1 MKRGVRSEGVP
12 LKGLGLGDA
21 MIQFLRDAMMGGALD
36 AVLLPLKVPAGDSYA
51 YVLIKD
57 ADLLEKGEP
66 LPPIIS
72 VPGGKAISSITRRG
86 NGRMRIG
93 AVMRPCEAR
102 ATLELSK
109 LGQVDTTNLV
119 LITMDCPGAL
129 PLIDYIHSPGDGD
142 ISFDKAFREGD
153 IDPMRP
159 ICQICV
165 SSKAVTGDLHLAV
178 LEDQLLM
185 VSNSDVGDTVF
196 KEMDLAPEISTAK
209 WSASSKNLI
218 EQRKM
223 IRDKNLREM
232 ESNIGGLD
240 NLLGAFD
247 LCINCH
253 NCMRV
258 CPVCYCRLC
267 YFDSRRMKHSSEDYL
282 AQAGMK
288 GSLRLPPDMMLF
300 HIGRMTHM
308 SLTCV
313 SCGTCEDAC
322 PASIPVA
329 QIFSLVADRTQAT
342 FDYSPGRNP
351 EEPLP
356 LVVYRE
362 EELHE
367 VDGE

>member
-1 MKRGVRSEGVP
+1 MNRGVRSEGVP
-12 LKGLGLGDA
+12 LKGLDLSEA
-21 MIQFLRDAMMGGALD
+21 AIQFLRDAMMGGALD
-36 AVLLPLKVPAGDSYA
+36 AVLLPLKVPADDSFA
-51 YVLIKD
+51 YVLVKE
-57 ADLLEKGEP
+57 ANLLERGNP

-72 VPGGKAISSITRRG
+72 VPGGRAVSSITRKG
-86 NGRMRIG
+86 GGRMRIG

-102 ATLELSK
+102 ATVELSK
-109 LGQVDTTNLV
+109 LGQVDLANLI
-119 LITMDCPGAL
+119 LISMDCPGAL
-129 PLIDYIHSPGDGD
+129 PLADYVRSPEDCD
-142 ISFDKAFREGD
+142 LTFEEAAREGD
-153 IDPMRP
+153 MDHMRP

-165 SSKAVTGDLHLAV
+165 SSKEIFGDLHLAA
-178 LEDQLLM
+178 LDNGIM
-185 VSNSDVGDTVF
+185 AFSNSDAGDMTF
-196 KEMDLAPEISTAK
+196 SEMGLAPDLSTKK
-209 WSASSKNLI
+209 WSTSSEKLKEERKKVRNDNLS
-218 EQRKM
+218 ELEAR
-223 IRDKNLREM
+223 
-232 ESNIGGLD
+232 IGGLD

-267 YFDSRRMKHSSEDYL
+267 YFDSRMMRHPSDDYL
-282 AQAGMK
+282 ARAGMK
-288 GSLRLPPDMMLF
+288 GSLRLPPDAMLF

-329 QIFSLVADRTQAT
+329 QIFSLVAERTQST
-342 FDYSPGRNP
+342 FDYVPGRDP

-362 EELHE
+362 DELHE

>member
-1 MKRGVRSEGVP
+1 MNRGVRSEGVP
-12 LKGLGLGDA
+12 LEELNLSEA
-21 MIQFLRDAMMGGALD
+21 MIQFLRGAMMGGALD
-36 AVLLPLKVPAGDSYA
+36 AVLLPLKVPAGDSFS
-51 YVLIKD
+51 YVLLKD
-57 ADLLEKGEP
+57 PDLLEKGEP

-72 VPGGKAISSITRRG
+72 VPGGSAISSITRRG
-86 NGRMRIG
+86 EVKMRIG

-102 ATLELSK
+102 ATVELSK
-109 LGQVDTTNLV
+109 LGQVDPTNLV
-119 LITMDCPGAL
+119 LISMDCPGAL
-129 PLIDYIHSPGDGD
+129 PLVDYIRSPKDGD
-142 ISFDKAFREGD
+142 LSFEKAVKEGD
-153 IDPMRP
+153 MDPMRP
-159 ICQICV
+159 ICKICV
-165 SSKAVTGDLHLAV
+165 SSTAVAGDLHLAV
-178 LEDQLLM
+178 LEDQLM
-185 VSNSDVGDTVF
+185 MISNSDAGDAIF
-196 KEMDLAPEISTAK
+196 KEMDLNPDISTAK
-209 WSASSKNLI
+209 WAAFSGKLI
-218 EQRKM
+218 DHRKE
-223 IRDKNLREM
+223 IRDNHLREL
-232 ESNIGGLD
+232 ESRIGGLD

-247 LCINCH
+247 FCINCH

-267 YFDSRRMKHSSEDYL
+267 YFDSRRMKHSSDDYL
-282 AQAGMK
+282 SQAEMK

-313 SCGTCEDAC
+313 SCGACEDAC

-342 FDYSPGRNP
+342 FDYSPGRSP

>member
-1 MKRGVRSEGVP
+1 MNRGVRSEGVP

-36 AVLLPLKVPAGDSYA
+36 AVLLPLKVPAGDSFA
-51 YVLIKD
+51 YVLVKD
-57 ADLLEKGEP
+57 ADLLGKGEP

-86 NGRMRIG
+86 KGRMRIG

-102 ATLELSK
+102 AALELSK
-109 LGQVDTTNLV
+109 LGQVDPTNLV
-119 LITMDCPGAL
+119 LISMDCPGAL
-129 PLIDYIHSPGDGD
+129 PLIDYIRSPEDGD
-142 ISFDKAFREGD
+142 ISFEKAIREGD
-153 IDPMRP
+153 MDPMRP

-165 SSKAVTGDLHLAV
+165 SSTAVIGDLHLAL

-185 VSNSDVGDTVF
+185 ISNSDVGDTIF
-196 KEMDLAPEISTAK
+196 KEMNLVPDLPTAK
-209 WSASSKNLI
+209 WSAASRNLI
-218 EQRKM
+218 ERRKVM
-223 IRDKNLREM
+223 REENLREL
-232 ESNIGGLD
+232 ESSIGGLD

-267 YFDSRRMKHSSEDYL
+267 YFDSRRMKHSSDDYM
-282 AQAGMK
+282 AQAGTK

-313 SCGTCEDAC
+313 SCGACEDAC